1 MVRRSKE
8 VNDFIQQSALRNPS
22 HLPYLP
28 DLASSDF
35 ILFRYIKEKLKEIEF
50 KSLDVLKQC
59 IIDEFSRLDFAFLL
73 KVFHPREK
81 RLQAHIFGN
90 GVYIEDE

>member
-8 VNDFIQQSALRNPS
+8 VNDFIQQNALRNPS
-22 HLPYLP
+22 HVPYLP

-35 ILFRYIKEKLKEIEF
+35 ILVGYIKQKLKEIEF
-50 KSLDVLKQC
+50 KSLDVLKQWT
-59 IIDEFSRLDFAFLL
+59 IDEFSRLDFDFLL

-81 RLQAHIFGN
+81 RPQGHIFGN
-90 GVYIEDE
+90 GYIHRG